1 MQSIGTNTSLFQD
14 ISSDDL
20 EVYQKLAKSVEI
32 DELQQIFQ
40 ILLQLEERL
49 KISSFSKICFEM
61 AILQITS
68 TDSLISLKEIV
79 SEIKGYSDMELSK
92 KKVVNDLNFKSDK
105 TKLNNLGDNKIKSNS
120 KTYEKSINQF
130 DATSIKNLL
139 NSEEN
144 TIYGAKVDFNIYK
157 KISIFGEW
165 KETFYDVDLN
175 GSLDR
180 IPYINMGLKLKY

>member
-1 MQSIGTNTSLFQD
+1 MSFVDENSDGNFFLPKDIYGMITDDENTYPTYGFSSSLDLKIGSYSKIMMNYSYFT
-14 ISSDDL
+14 
-20 EVYQKLAKSVEI
+20 EI
-32 DELQQIFQ
+32 DNAIDNLSFHTVSIDLRGQYNILSIFTEFD
-40 ILLQLEERL
+40 I
-49 KISSFSKICFEM
+49 F
-61 AILQITS
+61 
-68 TDSLISLKEIV
+68 
-79 SEIKGYSDMELSK
+79 LSK
-92 KKVVNDLNFKSDK
+92 NFIES
-105 TKLNNLGDNKIKSNS
+105 S
-120 KTYEKSINQF
+120 EF
-130 DATSIKNLL
+130 L